1 MADFFEA
8 GDFKKS
14 LKLADELVFN
24 KQKFSKIKVELS
36 WEGDDL
42 DLCAFMVDEK
52 GRVKNKLDL
61 VYFRS
66 ERRWLT
72 EKSFDDSD
80 FDPLKGK
87 VSVWENDAEKM
98 FKNDDKWKER
108 TLPLSLDDSVI
119 GSWDDEGDGP
129 CAERMHVLLKEV
141 DTRKY
146 KSIVFAAVVAEADIE
161 DGITFSEVKNPYVS
175 IIDAETDEILADY
188 KLNQS
193 FPGKCSVCFG
203 KLTIGADNIWRFVA
217 MADAY
222 DGGMFYLASEV
233 F

>member
-8 GDFKKS
+8 GDFKKN
-14 LKLADELVFN
+14 LKLADELVFT
-24 KQKFSKIKVELS
+24 KQQFSKIKVELS

-42 DLCAFMVDEK
+42 DLCAFMVDARNK
-52 GRVKNKLDL
+52 VNNKLDL
-61 VYFRS
+61 VYFGS

-72 EKSFDDSD
+72 TKSFDAPD
-80 FDPLKGK
+80 FDPLDGK
-87 VSVWENDAEKM
+87 VSVWENDAERN

-119 GSWDDEGDGP
+119 GSWDDAGNGA
-129 CAERMHVLLKEV
+129 CGERMHVLLKEV

-146 KSIVFAAVVAEADIE
+146 KSIVFAAVVAESDLE
-161 DGITFSEVKNPYVS
+161 DGLTFSDVKNPYVC
-175 IIDAETDEILADY
+175 IYDAETNKPLAEY
-188 KLNQS
+188 RLNQD
-193 FPGKCSVCFG
+193 FPGKGSVCFG
-203 KLTIGADNIWRFVA
+203 KLTIDSDKRWKFVA

-222 DGGMFYLASEV
+222 DGGMYYLAKEV